1 MGAFPATEQLATSG
15 QRAPLRALADA
26 FTHRGTAT
34 LVAGTVTVPATGLTA
49 NSVILLGRNT
59 PGGTLGNLSAPDA
72 SRVVG
77 TSFDIDSDDVAD
89 VSTVDYLVVG

>member
-1 MGAFPATEQLATSG
+1 MGAFPSTEQLATSG
-15 QRAPLRALADA
+15 QRGPLRELGAA
-26 FTHRGTAT
+26 FSERGTAT
-34 LVAGTVTVPATGLTA
+34 LVGGTITVAAPGLTA

-77 TSFDIDSDDVAD
+77 TSFDIDSDDGAD